1 MPLSQSC
8 AVAKISG
15 GPLAKQ
21 TWQRMEDC
29 YTGVSAKLWKPLL
42 RSAVC
47 MQSFD
52 CPVAHQNILLLATA
66 HDCYPSVSQVS
77 VKVHLINNCFISYTL
92 FVCLFVLLFVCL
104 FVGRLVS
111 SSVVHLTLICLT
123 LVPSPGSLQWCH
135 RMRCAWLPGCQGRVS
150 NKRSPAMVSMLN
162 LN

>member
-1 MPLSQSC
+1 MLCAPSNHREILDGIHSCQNTVHKALLSILLHSKNKERWAENVPLSQSC

-92 FVCLFVLLFVCL
+92 FVCLFVCFVVCL
-104 FVGRLVS
+104 FVCWS
-111 SSVVHLTLICLT
+111 FS
-123 LVPSPGSLQWCH
+123 
-135 RMRCAWLPGCQGRVS
+135 
-150 NKRSPAMVSMLN
+150 
-162 LN
+162 